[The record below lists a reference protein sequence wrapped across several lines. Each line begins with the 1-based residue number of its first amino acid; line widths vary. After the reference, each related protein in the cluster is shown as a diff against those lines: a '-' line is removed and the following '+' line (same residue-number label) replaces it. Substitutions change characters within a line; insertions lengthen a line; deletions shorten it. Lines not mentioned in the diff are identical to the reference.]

1 MKFSIKYFF
10 SKSDQIRRLLCCI
23 LWSGFTLPKKYQYLE
38 FFWSMFSLIRIEYGD
53 SLRKSLYS
61 AQIRENTDQAISEY
75 ENFLGSVSYFKIVE
89 RLEGL

>member
-1 MKFSIKYFF
+1 
-10 SKSDQIRRLLCCI
+10 
-23 LWSGFTLPKKYQYLE
+23 
-38 FFWSMFSLIRIEYGD
+38 MFSLIRIEYGD

-75 ENFLGSVSYFKIVE
+75 ENFLGSVPYFEIVE